1 MGNPLRHDWLVPQS
15 YTRRSTLATRNLS
28 GVQETGEATMS
39 LGGLDYMAVIV
50 AAIASF
56 IFGGVWYNVFS
67 RQWMEALGRTPDT
80 MPRDRGAVGLYVV
93 AFLAQLIMAWMLAGI
108 LLHLATGGLPTTLRT
123 GVISAAFLWF
133 GFVITTMVVNYS
145 FQGARHRLAVLDGA
159 HWLGVLLIQGAILG
173 WWGVR

>member
-1 MGNPLRHDWLVPQS
+1 MGNPLRHDPHVREQLRPPEQAGDPKPVGC
-15 YTRRSTLATRNLS
+15 AID
-28 GVQETGEATMS
+28 GETTMS
-39 LGGLDYMAVIV
+39 LGGLDYMAVIA

-67 RQWMEALGRTPDT
+67 KQWMEALGRTPDT
-80 MPRDRGAVGLYVV
+80 LRRDRGPVGLYVV
-93 AFLAQLIMAWMLAGI
+93 AFVAQLVMAWMLAGV

-145 FQGARHRLAVLDGA
+145 FQGARHMLTVLDGA